1 MGQFIV
7 NFKSKQ
13 DLINSNQQSSNTQKK
28 SVANVIKK
36 TKRQV
41 KTV

>member
-7 NFKSKQ
+7 NFKRKQ
-13 DLINSNQQSSNTQKK
+13 DLINSNQQSGNTQKK
-28 SVANVIKK
+28 VANVIKK
-36 TKRQV
+36 TKRQI

>member
-7 NFKSKQ
+7 NFRGKNG
-13 DLINSNQQSSNTQKK
+13 LINSNQQSVKTQKK
-28 SVANVIKK
+28 SANVIKK